1 MDVFNLLAGIC
12 SIVGLF
18 VSCFTASKVYKMSNV
33 ETGDN
38 STIQNGEK
46 NIYVDG
52 GGTSYSA
59 GDQSTI
65 TTYHFTEQVEKEP
78 PILEKSTYNIIPQEY
93 DKYKE
98 GVDGKT
104 CNLLLIGESNNFRF
118 ISDFSDIESHP
129 EINRWIGFA
138 IKSLPM
144 YDWRSFVKDDYCL
157 EFSYIGTDNVGSM
170 WIELTPVYNFI
181 NDRLVDES
189 AVLRPL
195 SWHLILYVFRYFSRK
210 WQKISDC
217 ECPDL
222 IQNETPVRFLYGTQK
237 NVRSDRAESSWHSN

>member
-33 ETGDN
+33 EAGDN
-38 STIQNGEK
+38 ATIQNGEK
-46 NIYVDG
+46 NIHVDG
-52 GGTSYSA
+52 GGNSYSA
-59 GDQSTI
+59 GNQSTI
-65 TTYHFTEQVEKEP
+65 NNYHFMEQIEKEP
-78 PILEKSTYNIIPQEY
+78 PILEQSKYNIIPQEY

-98 GVDGKT
+98 GVDGKI

-138 IKSLPM
+138 IRSLPM

-157 EFSYIGTDNVGSM
+157 EFSYIGTDNLDSM
-170 WIELTPVYNFI
+170 WIELTNKQLNKKVYKKCLNLSTDEKKFCL
-181 NDRLVDES
+181 RLGEYKNRIDDWESIDE
-189 AVLRPL
+189 
-195 SWHLILYVFRYFSRK
+195 ICFVFFPE
-210 WQKISDC
+210 
-217 ECPDL
+217 ECIGYKGTAIIMDL
-222 IQNETPVRFLYGTQK
+222 VIK
-237 NVRSDRAESSWHSN
+237 KDK